1 MSVKLSCHMDVN
13 GVLDTDH
20 IHITPHL
27 LSFCFI
33 YIFLIILDIME
44 NKEDYKDAYAGKGLQ
59 K

>member
-1 MSVKLSCHMDVN
+1 MDVN